1 MFGVTCLHFT
11 DSQTFETVIYM
22 KVLRYISLLALLTIL
37 PVLAFGQE
45 KGGSPER
52 IKRMVESM
60 PYKDIP
66 LQGQFSCSELS
77 NTAMFYTESDNGA
90 IVQLGVRLF
99 SDGIRK
105 AYDPVIISFVERLWA
120 ELLLRK
126 TVQGQS
132 SLLKEYGVRIVL
144 GGYPLGSGS
153 FKKLSQ
159 AVDLIN
165 SMNSLTIT
173 TGGTEIDMFMRN
185 AKGETL
191 HIYIPASR
199 DLLFQY
205 DKKEHEELLVRELK
219 ESRDSYKTTVPSA
232 TNLTATDNGL
242 LASGGD
248 CYMIDSLKND
258 VFFTKSRTVV
268 FDAAFPEES
277 MRNLLMGAVNQ
288 SKLEGRTLDIRL
300 HTYNKDLKDLKVSM
314 STFLG
319 YIQKQGFRLY
329 TGSLGRNGEK
339 CQCLLAMYH
348 PVYNYLHILSLSFT
362 PQQLESKQAVTL
374 QADLS
379 TFIPQHNIK
388 NLFQEK

>member
-1 MFGVTCLHFT
+1 MRA
-11 DSQTFETVIYM
+11 
-22 KVLRYISLLALLTIL
+22 LRYISAV
-37 PVLAFGQE
+37 VLVACLSVTAYGQA
-45 KGGSPER
+45 KGSSPER
-52 IKRMVESM
+52 IKRLVESM

-66 LQGQFSCSELS
+66 LSGQFSCSELS
-77 NTAMFYTESDNGA
+77 GTAMFYTESRDGA
-90 IVQLGVRLF
+90 IIQLGVRLF
-99 SDGIRK
+99 SDAVRK
-105 AYDPVIISFVERLWA
+105 AYDPVLISFVERLWA
-120 ELLLRK
+120 ELLIRK
-126 TVQGQS
+126 TVQGQT

-159 AVDLIN
+159 AVELIN
-165 SMNSLTIT
+165 SMSSLSIT
-173 TGGTEIDMFMRN
+173 TGGTEIDMFIRN
-185 AKGETL
+185 PKGETL

-205 DKKEHEELLVRELK
+205 DKKEHEELMVTELK
-219 ESRDSYKTTVPSA
+219 ESKDTYKTTVPSA
-232 TNLTATDNGL
+232 TNLVAAHNGL

-258 VFFTKSRTVV
+258 VFFTANRAVL
-268 FDAAFPEES
+268 FDKAFPEES
-277 MRNLLMGAVNQ
+277 MRNILMGAVSQ
-288 SKLEGRTLDIRL
+288 DKLEGRTLDIRL
-300 HTYNKDLKDLKVSM
+300 HAYNKELTGIRLPM

-329 TGSLGRNGEK
+329 SGNLGKNGEK

-362 PQQLESKQAVTL
+362 PEQLVSRQAVTFK
-374 QADLS
+374 ADLS

>member
-1 MFGVTCLHFT
+1 
-11 DSQTFETVIYM
+11 
-22 KVLRYISLLALLTIL
+22 
-37 PVLAFGQE
+37 
-45 KGGSPER
+45 
-52 IKRMVESM
+52 M

-66 LQGQFSCSELS
+66 LSGQFSCSELS
-77 NTAMFYTESDNGA
+77 GTAMFYTESKDGA
-90 IVQLGVRLF
+90 IIQLGVRLF
-99 SDGIRK
+99 SNDVRK

-120 ELLLRK
+120 ELLIRK

-132 SLLKEYGVRIVL
+132 DLLKEYGVRIVL
-144 GGYPLGSGS
+144 GGYPLGIGS
-153 FKKLSQ
+153 FRQLSQ
-159 AVDLIN
+159 AVDLMN
-165 SMNSLTIT
+165 SMNSLSIT

-185 AKGETL
+185 PKGETL

-205 DKKEHEELLVRELK
+205 DKKEQEELLVSELK
-219 ESRDSYKTTVPSA
+219 MSRDSYKTTVPSA
-232 TNLTATDNGL
+232 TSLVATNNGL

-258 VFFTKSRTVV
+258 VFFTADRSVL
-268 FDAAFPEES
+268 FDIAYPEES
-277 MRNLLMGAVNQ
+277 MRNILMGAANQ
-288 SKLEGRTLDIRL
+288 DKLEGRILDIRL
-300 HTYNKDLKDLKVSM
+300 HTYNKDLTGIMIPM

-329 TGSLGRNGEK
+329 TGNLGRNGDR

-362 PQQLESKQAVTL
+362 PEQLVARQSVTIK
-374 QADLS
+374 ADLS